1 LKFRRSTAIV
11 LLKRTLNQFTT
22 TLSNQSMKM
31 KTALTIIT
39 SIIAAAAYAFDPPA
53 VGSAAPDFSLPDA
66 KGTTHSLS
74 QYKGKYVV
82 LEWFNPECPFVKKH
96 YGSDN
101 MQKLQDEYTSRGVIW
116 LTIDSNAPGTEGNIT
131 PEQAQ
136 KITGSWKT
144 HQTALLLDPEGK
156 AGRAYGAKNTPDM
169 VIINPEG
176 KIAYEGAIDSKATPN
191 PADIPTSTN
200 YVKAALDESL
210 AGKPVTTPKTKPYGC
225 HVTYKSS

>member
-1 LKFRRSTAIV
+1 
-11 LLKRTLNQFTT
+11 
-22 TLSNQSMKM
+22 MKM
-31 KTALTIIT
+31 KITLTIIT
-39 SIIAAAAYAFDPPA
+39 SLIATAVFASDPPA
-53 VGSAAPDFSLPDA
+53 VGSAAPDFSLTDA

-74 QYKGKYVV
+74 QYKGKHVV

-101 MQKLQDEYTSRGVIW
+101 MQKLQAEYTGKGVVW
-116 LTIDSNAPGTEGNIT
+116 LTIDSNAPDTEGNIT

-136 KITGSWKT
+136 KITASWKT

-169 VIINPEG
+169 VIVNPQG

-191 PADIPTSTN
+191 PADIPSSTN

-210 AGKPVTTPKTKPYGC
+210 AGKPVTKPQTKPYGC
-225 HVTYKSS
+225 SVKYKSS